1 MKHKISRGVPGPTDY
16 TGTAGEDEAFERR
29 YFVIIARLNK
39 VETSN
44 SLLPPCLSVSVFKY
58 NGLVTLPSD

>member
-16 TGTAGEDEAFERR
+16 TAGEDEAFERR
-29 YFVIIARLNK
+29 YCVIIARL

-44 SLLPPCLSVSVFKY
+44 SLLPPSLSVSVFKY